1 MKTKLEFGGLIARI
15 QRFVMKMS
23 NFQNPTW
30 RTAAILKI
38 VIAPYLSRESFEFDD
53 IWCADA
59 SIEQGAGNVTKI
71 QKFPNSRWRTDAI
84 LKIIF
89 WL

>member
-1 MKTKLEFGGLIARI
+1 MASNTFDINLVVFFFKLPNNDVII
-15 QRFVMKMS
+15 
-23 NFQNPTW
+23 NPTW
-30 RTAAILKI
+30 WTAAILKI
-38 VIAPYLSRESFEFDD
+38 VICPYLSRESSEHDEN
-53 IWCADA
+53 WYADA
-59 SIEQGAGNVTKI
+59 NLDPIDGNVRKI